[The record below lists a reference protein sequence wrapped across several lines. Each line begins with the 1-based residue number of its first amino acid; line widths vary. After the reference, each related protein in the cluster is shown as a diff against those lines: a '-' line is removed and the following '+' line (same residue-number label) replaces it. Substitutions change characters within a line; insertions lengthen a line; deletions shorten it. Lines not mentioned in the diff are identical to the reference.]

1 MAKYD
6 RRLNVAAALAIVVA
20 VAAIGSSEYL
30 GRGSYTE
37 VEVTDN
43 VRVVDDRKPPEQW
56 AINAAYG
63 RGALN
68 NLQSALTEIANDNA
82 EEARKG
88 VDAARLLLARI
99 KPDSGLVLVHTE
111 IRLLGGSESTASAR
125 AKLDGIRREH
135 SMIDHDVVIA
145 ALDSLG
151 VPLTYTRV
159 DLPLTET
166 VTLVDETLQALES
179 QDTGRARTKLL
190 EIGRALKVE
199 TVQVGSK
206 GTQWRENADLEQKDG

>member
-6 RRLNVAAALAIVVA
+6 RRLNVVAALAIVVA
-20 VAAIGSSEYL
+20 VAAIGGSEYFS
-30 GRGSYTE
+30 RGTSIQ
-37 VEVTDN
+37 VEATDN

-68 NLQSALTEIANDNA
+68 NLRSALTEIANDNA
-82 EEARKG
+82 EEARKD

-99 KPDSGLVLVHTE
+99 EPDSGLVLVHTE
-111 IRLLGGSESTASAR
+111 IRVLGGLESAAPVR
-125 AKLDGIRREH
+125 EKLDGIRREH
-135 SMIDHDVVIA
+135 SMIDHDAVIA

-151 VPLTYTRV
+151 VPLTFTRV
-159 DLPLTET
+159 DLPVTET

-199 TVQVGSK
+199 TVQVGSEDPH
-206 GTQWRENADLEQKDG
+206 WRRNADLEQKDG